1 MYLEYFGLNEKP
13 FQITPDPRFLYMSRR
28 HRDGFAH
35 LLYGADEAGGFVLLT
50 GEVGTGKT
58 TLCRSAIASITD
70 NVRVALILNPKQSPE
85 ELVASICDELQV
97 AYPKHVTSI
106 KALIDRLNL
115 YLLKAYGKGERIV
128 VVIDEAQNL
137 TIEVLEQVRLLTN
150 LEVSTQKLLQIILIG
165 QPELQTMLSQPELR
179 QLAQRI
185 TARFHL
191 TPLTSEETGEYI
203 AHRLKIA
210 GVTREIF
217 TRPAVKEIY
226 RLSRGIPRLINT
238 LCERSLIGAYGAN
251 LPLIKKDIVSNA
263 STEVLGHSH
272 AGQGNSMNWLAI
284 GTMAATF
291 VIAILVLWVVL
302 SSGAL
307 EPQQKANN
315 FNPAE
320 QMNKVPA
327 AIAKSE
333 SGIADNQRVPDP
345 QINNIPP
352 VKPKQPPQ
360 ISFSEALENN
370 TANADTSSAF
380 TNLFSLW
387 DRDYSA
393 YTGDT
398 ACTRAIK
405 AGMRCIF
412 GRGDLDALVKYNRPA
427 VLEFRNSQGEAVFS
441 VLKSVDDDHA
451 TLMFVDHELSVPVNQ
466 LELSWSGSYILLWK
480 PPFPENESLARGFVG
495 PDVLWLRHQ
504 LDSIEGKKQ
513 AEYSSSNLQFDDQ
526 LVKRVISFQSR
537 QGLQADGI
545 VGRET
550 FIELVN
556 VNGAGTVPTLYNTSR
571 S

>member
-58 TLCRSAIASITD
+58 TLCRSAISSITD

-97 AYPKHVTSI
+97 AYPKKVTSI

-115 YLLKAYGKGERIV
+115 YLLKAYGRGERIV

-137 TIEVLEQVRLLTN
+137 TFEVLEQVRLLTN

-179 QLAQRI
+179 QLSQRI

-191 TPLTSEETGEYI
+191 TPLTREETGEYI

-217 TRPAVKEIY
+217 TRPAVNEIY
-226 RLSRGIPRLINT
+226 KLSRGIPRLINT
-238 LCERSLIGAYGAN
+238 LCERALIGAYGAN
-251 LPLIKKDIVSNA
+251 LPLIKKDIVTNA
-263 STEVLGHSH
+263 STEVLGESYPRQ
-272 AGQGNSMNWLAI
+272 ADSMNWLAI
-284 GTMAATF
+284 GTMAAT
-291 VIAILVLWVVL
+291 VIIAVLVLWVVL

-307 EPQQKANN
+307 EPQQKASN
-315 FNPAE
+315 FNPVEKIEKTVNGSTRSNAGTVINE
-320 QMNKVPA
+320 
-327 AIAKSE
+327 
-333 SGIADNQRVPDP
+333 P
-345 QINNIPP
+345 QIPP
-352 VKPKQPPQ
+352 ATSVQTNKPTQLTL
-360 ISFSEALENN
+360 SEALSSKVS
-370 TANADTSSAF
+370 TANTSSAF
-380 TNLFSLW
+380 TNLFRLW
-387 DRDYSA
+387 NRDYTA

-398 ACTRAIK
+398 ACTRALK

-412 GRGDLDALVKYNRPA
+412 GKGDLDILVKYNRPA
-427 VLEFRNSQGEAVFS
+427 VLELRNHNGEAVYA
-441 VLKSVDDDHA
+441 VLKSIDNNNANLLLVN
-451 TLMFVDHELSVPVNQ
+451 HELNVPVDE
-466 LELSWSGSYILLWK
+466 LESSWSGSYIVLWK
-480 PPFPENESLARGFVG
+480 PPFPENESLAKGYVG

-504 LDSIEGKKQ
+504 LDSIEGKDK

-526 LVKRVISFQSR
+526 LVKRVISFQSK

-556 VNGAGTVPTLYNTSR
+556 VNGATTAPKLLGSR
-571 S
+571 G

>member
-58 TLCRSAIASITD
+58 TLCRSALESITD

-97 AYPKHVTSI
+97 AYPKSISSI

-115 YLLKAYGKGERIV
+115 YLLKAYGRGERIV

-137 TIEVLEQVRLLTN
+137 TFEVLEQVRLLTN

-191 TPLTSEETGEYI
+191 TPLTKEETGEYI

-217 TRPAVKEIY
+217 TKSAVREIY
-226 RLSRGIPRLINT
+226 KLSRGIPRLINT

-263 STEVLGHSH
+263 AIEVLGKSYLK
-272 AGQGNSMNWLAI
+272 QEVSMNWLAF

-291 VIAILVLWVVL
+291 IIAILVLWVVL
-302 SSGAL
+302 SSGKL
-307 EPQQKANN
+307 EPQ
-315 FNPAE
+315 
-320 QMNKVPA
+320 NKV
-327 AIAKSE
+327 
-333 SGIADNQRVPDP
+333 ADISQIEKIDTNPENTIQGEMSPHVGKDIQP
-345 QINNIPP
+345 QVQNITSTQP
-352 VKPKQPPQ
+352 VLSPLM
-360 ISFSEALENN
+360 SFSELIN
-370 TANADTSSAF
+370 TDAASANTSSAF
-380 TNLFSLW
+380 ENLFALW

-412 GRGDLDALVKYNRPA
+412 GRGDLDALIKYNRPA
-427 VLEFRNSQGEAVFS
+427 VLELRNQNGEALFS
-441 VLKSVDDDHA
+441 VLKAIDSNNVTIKLVDQ
-451 TLMFVDHELSVPVNQ
+451 ELVIPTEELQQ
-466 LELSWSGSYILLWK
+466 LWSGSYIILWK
-480 PPFPENESLARGFVG
+480 PPFPENESLAKGFVG

-504 LDSIEGKKQ
+504 LDNVEGKQQ
-513 AEYSSSNLQFDDQ
+513 AEYSSSNLKFDDQ
-526 LVKRVISFQSR
+526 LVQRVIAFQSK
-537 QGLQADGI
+537 QGLQADGV

-556 VNGAGTVPTLYNTSR
+556 VNGESTVPKLLS
-571 S
+571 SSKG

>member
-58 TLCRSAIASITD
+58 TLCRSALASITD

-85 ELVASICDELQV
+85 ELIASICDELQV
-97 AYPKHVTSI
+97 AYPKQVSSI

-115 YLLKAYGKGERIV
+115 YLLKAYGRGERIV

-137 TIEVLEQVRLLTN
+137 SFEVLEQVRLLTN
-150 LEVSTQKLLQIILIG
+150 LEVATQKLLQIILIG

-191 TPLTSEETGEYI
+191 TPLTKEETGEYI

-217 TRPAVKEIY
+217 TKSAVREIY
-226 RLSRGIPRLINT
+226 KLSRGIPRLINT
-238 LCERSLIGAYGAN
+238 LCERALIGAYGAN

-263 STEVLGHSH
+263 AIEVLGKSYPK
-272 AGQGNSMNWLAI
+272 QETSINWLAF

-291 VIAILVLWVVL
+291 VIAVLVLWVVL
-302 SSGAL
+302 STGKL
-307 EPQQKANN
+307 EPQQKVNDLSQIENINTNPELTIQAEMSPHVGKDDAPKVQDLRPVQPILPPIDN
-315 FNPAE
+315 F
-320 QMNKVPA
+320 
-327 AIAKSE
+327 
-333 SGIADNQRVPDP
+333 ADV
-345 QINNIPP
+345 
-352 VKPKQPPQ
+352 
-360 ISFSEALENN
+360 L
-370 TANADTSSAF
+370 NADAASANTSSAF
-380 TNLFSLW
+380 ENLFALW

-393 YTGDT
+393 YSGDT
-398 ACTRAIK
+398 ACTKAIK

-412 GRGDLDALVKYNRPA
+412 GRGDLNSLLKYNRPA
-427 VLEFRNSQGEAVFS
+427 VLELRNQNGQAVFS
-441 VLKSVDDDHA
+441 VLKTIDNNTA
-451 TLMFVDHELSVPVNQ
+451 TIKLIDQELIVPTN
-466 LELSWSGSYILLWK
+466 ELQQTWSGSYILLWK
-480 PPFPENESLARGFVG
+480 PPFPENESLAKGFVG

-504 LDSIEGKKQ
+504 LDDVEGKQ
-513 AEYSSSNLQFDDQ
+513 EAEYSSSNLKFDDQ
-526 LVKRVISFQSR
+526 LVQRVIAFQAK

-550 FIELVN
+550 FIELIN
-556 VNGAGTVPTLYNTSR
+556 VNGANAVPKLNSTSKG
-571 S
+571 

>member
-58 TLCRSAIASITD
+58 TLCRSAISSITD

-97 AYPKHVTSI
+97 AYPKKVTSI

-115 YLLKAYGKGERIV
+115 YLLKAYGRGERIV

-137 TIEVLEQVRLLTN
+137 TFEVLEQVRLLTN

-179 QLAQRI
+179 QLSQRI

-191 TPLTSEETGEYI
+191 TPLTREETGEYI

-217 TRPAVKEIY
+217 TRPAVNEIY
-226 RLSRGIPRLINT
+226 KLSRGIPRLINT
-238 LCERSLIGAYGAN
+238 LCERALIGAYGAN
-251 LPLIKKDIVSNA
+251 LPLIKKDIVTNA
-263 STEVLGHSH
+263 STEVLGESYPRQ
-272 AGQGNSMNWLAI
+272 ADSMNWLAI
-284 GTMAATF
+284 GTMAAT
-291 VIAILVLWVVL
+291 VIIAVLVLWVVL

-307 EPQQKANN
+307 EPQQKASN
-315 FNPAE
+315 FNPVEKIEKTVNGSTRSNAGTVINE
-320 QMNKVPA
+320 PQMPPATSVQTNKPT
-327 AIAKSE
+327 
-333 SGIADNQRVPDP
+333 QLT
-345 QINNIPP
+345 
-352 VKPKQPPQ
+352 
-360 ISFSEALENN
+360 FSEALSSKVS
-370 TANADTSSAF
+370 TANTSSAF
-380 TNLFSLW
+380 TNLFRLW
-387 DRDYSA
+387 NRDYTA

-398 ACTRAIK
+398 ACTRALK

-412 GRGDLDALVKYNRPA
+412 GKGDLDILVKYNRPA
-427 VLEFRNSQGEAVFS
+427 VLELRNHNGEAVYA
-441 VLKSVDDDHA
+441 VLKSIDNNNANLLLVN
-451 TLMFVDHELSVPVNQ
+451 HELNVPVDE
-466 LELSWSGSYILLWK
+466 LESSWSGSYIVLWK
-480 PPFPENESLARGFVG
+480 PPFPENESLAKGYVG

-504 LDSIEGKKQ
+504 LDSIEGKDK

-526 LVKRVISFQSR
+526 LVKRVISFQSK

-556 VNGAGTVPTLYNTSR
+556 VNGATTAPKLLGSR
-571 S
+571 G

>member
-85 ELVASICDELQV
+85 ELIASICDELQV
-97 AYPKHVTSI
+97 AYPKNISSI

-137 TIEVLEQVRLLTN
+137 TFEVLEQVRLLTN

-217 TRPAVKEIY
+217 TRPAVKEIF

-251 LPLIKKDIVSNA
+251 LPLIKKDIVTNA
-263 STEVLGHSH
+263 STEVLGDSYV
-272 AGQGNSMNWLAI
+272 ARANPINWLAV

-291 VIAILVLWVVL
+291 IIAVLVVWVVV

-307 EPQQKANN
+307 EPQQRASL
-315 FNPAE
+315 
-320 QMNKVPA
+320 VD
-327 AIAKSE
+327 KSHQIPDAVSRNE
-333 SGIADNQRVPDP
+333 SGSVANHTESPP
-345 QINNIPP
+345 QINQQVASIQ
-352 VKPKQPPQ
+352 VLESPQ
-360 ISFSEALENN
+360 ISFAEALNSN
-370 TANADTSSAF
+370 VASADTSSAF
-380 TNLFSLW
+380 VNLFSLW
-387 DRDYSA
+387 DREYAA
-393 YTGDT
+393 YTGAT

-427 VLEFRNSQGEAVFS
+427 VLELLNKNGEAFFV
-441 VLKSVDDDHA
+441 VLKSIDNNNA
-451 TLMFVDHELSVPVNQ
+451 TLMFTDQELLVPID
-466 LELSWSGSYILLWK
+466 ELNALWSGSYIIFWK
-480 PPFPENESLARGFVG
+480 PPFPENESLAKGFVG

-504 LDSIEGKKQ
+504 LDSIEGKQQ

-526 LVKRVISFQSR
+526 LVKRVTTFQSK
-537 QGLQADGI
+537 QGLEADGI

-556 VNGAGTVPTLYNTSR
+556 VNGASTVPTLYNVSR

>member
-58 TLCRSAIASITD
+58 TLCRSAISSITD

-97 AYPKHVTSI
+97 AYPKKVTSI

-115 YLLKAYGKGERIV
+115 YLLKAYGRGERIV

-137 TIEVLEQVRLLTN
+137 TFEVLEQVRLLTN

-179 QLAQRI
+179 QLSQRI

-191 TPLTSEETGEYI
+191 TPLTREETGEYI

-217 TRPAVKEIY
+217 TRPAVNEIY
-226 RLSRGIPRLINT
+226 KLSRGIPRLINT

-251 LPLIKKDIVSNA
+251 LPLIKKDIVTNA
-263 STEVLGHSH
+263 STEVLGESYPRQ
-272 AGQGNSMNWLAI
+272 ADSMNWLAI
-284 GTMAATF
+284 GTMAAT
-291 VIAILVLWVVL
+291 VIIAVLVLWVVL

-307 EPQQKANN
+307 EPQQKASN
-315 FNPAE
+315 FNPVEKIEKTVNGSTRSNAGTVINE
-320 QMNKVPA
+320 PQMPPATSVQTNKPT
-327 AIAKSE
+327 
-333 SGIADNQRVPDP
+333 QLT
-345 QINNIPP
+345 
-352 VKPKQPPQ
+352 
-360 ISFSEALENN
+360 FSEALSSKVS
-370 TANADTSSAF
+370 TANTSSAF
-380 TNLFSLW
+380 TNLFRLW
-387 DRDYSA
+387 NRDYTA

-398 ACTRAIK
+398 ACTRALK

-412 GRGDLDALVKYNRPA
+412 GKGDLDILVKYNRPA
-427 VLEFRNSQGEAVFS
+427 VLELRNHNGEAVYA
-441 VLKSVDDDHA
+441 VLKSIDNNNANLLLVN
-451 TLMFVDHELSVPVNQ
+451 HELNVPVDE
-466 LELSWSGSYILLWK
+466 LESSWSGSYIVLWK
-480 PPFPENESLARGFVG
+480 PPFPENESLAKGYVG

-504 LDSIEGKKQ
+504 LDSIEGKDK

-526 LVKRVISFQSR
+526 LVKRVISFQSK

-556 VNGAGTVPTLYNTSR
+556 VNGATTAPKLLGSR
-571 S
+571 G